1 MTSNAMSS
9 EHLMEFLAL
18 LREQCQTLAKG
29 VEDSTIMGGLESR
42 DCSSEQTLSSLGYEI
57 MNFISEFG

>member
-1 MTSNAMSS
+1 
-9 EHLMEFLAL
+9 MEFLAL

-29 VEDSTIMGGLESR
+29 VEDSRIMGGLESR